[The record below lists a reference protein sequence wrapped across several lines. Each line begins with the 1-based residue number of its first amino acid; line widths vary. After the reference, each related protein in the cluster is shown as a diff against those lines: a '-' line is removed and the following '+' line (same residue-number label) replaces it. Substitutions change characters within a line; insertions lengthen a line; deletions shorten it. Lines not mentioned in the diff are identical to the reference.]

1 MVTAPGFSPG
11 IGRNGGNPYFYK
23 KPRFMEA
30 YATALLY
37 AIPFFLLLMAV
48 EIGYGAWTRNQ
59 KYRLMDT
66 VSSISSGLTNVVKDS
81 LGLVFVLVSY
91 PFLLEHLALFEI
103 RATWGVWLVAFL
115 AIDFAGYWNH
125 RLSHR
130 VNLFWNQHVIHHSSE
145 EFNLAC
151 ALRQPISNLVGYFS
165 LLLLPA
171 ALLGVPE
178 QVIAILAPIHL
189 FAQFWYHTQHI
200 GKMGWLEYVIVTP
213 SQHRVHHAINP
224 EYIDKN
230 LGQIL
235 CVWDRM
241 FGTFQEELP
250 DVPPRYGVLKP
261 AATWNPIL
269 INFQHLGRLLA
280 DAWRTRSLRDKFRIW
295 WMPTGWR
302 PADVAKKYPRQGI
315 SDVYNFRRY
324 ETPADPLLKAYVVF
338 QLAVTLTLLIFMF
351 YNFGAIGSAGLL
363 LSGGMLFAGIFGYTS
378 LMDGRRFAPW
388 IEVARALAGGWLIYR
403 TSDWF
408 GLDAYWS
415 MGSTA
420 VAVYFCITLAGGIYF
435 GTRARPARDVPLA
448 Y

>member
-1 MVTAPGFSPG
+1 
-11 IGRNGGNPYFYK
+11 
-23 KPRFMEA
+23 MEA
-30 YATALLY
+30 YASALLY

-48 EIGYGAWTRNQ
+48 EIAYGAWTRKQ
-59 KYRLMDT
+59 HYRVMDT

-81 LGLVFVLVSY
+81 LGLVFVLISY
-91 PFLLEHLALFEI
+91 PYLLEHLALFQVE
-103 RATWGVWLVAFL
+103 AGWAVWLIAFL

-178 QVIAILAPIHL
+178 QVIAILAPLHL

-250 DVPPRYGVLKP
+250 EVPPQYGVLKP

-269 INFQHLGRLLA
+269 INFQHLWRLVQ
-280 DAWRTRSLRDKFRIW
+280 DAWRTRSLRDKLRIW
-295 WMPTGWR
+295 FMPTGWR
-302 PADVAKKYPRQGI
+302 PADVASLYPREVI
-315 SDVYNFRRY
+315 TDVYHFRRY
-324 ETPADPLLKAYVVF
+324 DTPAGPLFRGYVIF
-338 QLAVTLTLLIFMF
+338 QLAVTLLLLVFMF
-351 YNFGAIGSAGLL
+351 YNFGQIGTEGLL
-363 LSGGMLFAGIFGYTS
+363 YCGAMLFAGIYGYTS
-378 LMDGRRFAPW
+378 LMDGKPFAAW
-388 IEVARALAGGWLIYR
+388 VEVGRALVGGWLIFQ
-403 TSDWF
+403 TGDWF
-408 GLDAYWS
+408 GLDAFWEY
-415 MGSTA
+415 GSLA
-420 VAVYFCITLAGGIYF
+420 VAAYFGITLTGGIYF
-435 GTRARPARDVPLA
+435 GGLAGHRRDSPLA